1 MRTRTRNLK
10 RLLSLALCLC
20 MVTGLLPVTALA
32 ADAPAITTETLE
44 GATVGELY
52 NATLKAEASDPNG
65 ELTWEAAG
73 LPNGL
78 ALSGSG
84 ETAAL
89 IGTPTEAGNFSVTV
103 TVTETIPAVEP
114 EKPAEEPAAGE
125 PAEGT
130 KPDQGTSP
138 AEGTEPDQ
146 GTDPAEGT
154 DPDQGTGPAEGT
166 DPDQGTGPAEGT
178 DPDQGTGPAEGTEP
192 DQGTGPAEG
201 AEPNR
206 GTEPGTEPGTDSLLT
221 TTDGGA
227 RSTTGTVSATIYLD
241 NGDGQWMDDE
251 KQSTFAVDQAGLI
264 LHLMDFQETVPS
276 GWSVES
282 LSFYPTDG
290 SEPYGPVFWSKGGT
304 NGTSKDK
311 LYVDGRYNGVFQ
323 LLNFTPNGSSGTQD
337 LSAGTYQVQVYV
349 SNGTYGENYQE
360 KVYLSKETFTI
371 TGETVPRPTITTESL
386 PVGYTGEAY
395 NAQMAAKPGTDGNTL
410 TWSATGLPSDLSISE
425 DGLITGMPTQTGN
438 TYVSITVTEKDGSG
452 AAVGRANQ
460 SYWISISEK
469 ANITGASLNF
479 SEKSPADM
487 GADWTLTLTSGS
499 KEDITL
505 PAGTRLIVSSTAE
518 GNKKMPTVYT
528 ARLNNGSSVSATMAD
543 GSWSLDLGGK
553 TLNPGENTITLPNV
567 NVGSAA
573 LSYSIQMFDSSGVAV
588 GGAKTGTTRAPI
600 KFQYSLNLSETTAS
614 VQAEGRL
621 NSPIT
626 LTLTAKD
633 EQGQTL
639 TSLNGTVTVKAVLAG
654 GSESK
659 AIKVSGRSTYQ
670 AVDGDKP
677 LTSATFPVS
686 LVKGTGKLNLNT
698 FLPVGSYVPTAETK
712 DTLTFSVGDG
722 DASAKLTLD
731 WTALEIYT
739 YTIQDAD
746 GNAISDND
754 AIVTFGGDVVHLD
767 GDGSFRSANAGG
779 KLVVRFKDERDT
791 RFLSAYASASAS
803 ADNRTFKVPNTIT
816 KEVDFSFLINGT
828 EHTLTD
834 KQFTGVDLRLCS
846 VNYRLNIVSY
856 DLSSRQVTLRLD
868 GIPSDV
874 ESVDF
879 YANRPASTEVAA
891 AVSDGYSKKARLTL
905 TSSTGNPQLQFEW
918 LDRSVIRAEV
928 DSDPDASSVALVFVF
943 QKGNDDSYDKVACY
957 YIPAGETWNIV
968 LPNPEDPLNPPPCKV
983 VVLRSFAV
991 RGSYDGLKSIRS
1003 FAELEEKVDASLYQV
1018 LEPEITVKPGQSQ
1031 TVRLTIPERTAN
1043 EFLSDHVSLGL
1054 TGPVPAAAD
1063 DSAQVE
1069 VGFSVKFEPL
1079 RQMVVKDPNTTS
1091 GSQYALGLRFK
1102 VTDNLSFAEQPV
1114 YYQGKQVG
1122 TLALV
1127 AGSSDEYEVYVT
1139 GTFDIGREHTLTFA
1153 GSKTGTEDAA
1163 IRSARLGY
1171 HESWA
1176 AFSTSKELGSL
1187 PVSSDEM
1194 SFLAGVDNNNQ
1205 IRLWGNAAPEAT
1217 ITFRAT
1223 TPGAADGNG
1232 TEAPPETLTI
1242 QGASVTA
1249 NKAGQ
1254 YTLTLDPSSIK
1265 RTDGTAIQSGDTLTF
1280 TAECGRAEKSV
1291 TFTYETGEGIVA
1303 GLLMYHTPIDRVGE
1317 DKYVLISEAEGELS
1331 NYFILWPSM
1340 PFRFEAK
1347 LKSGIDPDRVGLL
1360 MVRMSG
1366 VFDHRLVRESDVS
1379 NYDKDFLDVVLTY
1392 DETKDIWSGNTH
1404 ESCQLLGLPSGLL
1417 LNSPTAFSVQYTLL
1431 PENPVQKELEY
1442 AIGGDGQTVYYRE
1455 AGSDS
1460 WIKATDNNGNGV
1472 TIGQPL
1478 TAEETKSL
1486 GTVTGSVTDARVWH
1500 KDNKNLQAK
1509 VNAVTFAGGT
1519 SGIKAMEERT
1529 LMLFDPKNDEGEY
1542 IDSKKVPELLA
1553 AGFTETPVLDDY
1565 GSTVVGHTYTRN
1577 KYIIDALNDT
1587 TLEPVEL
1594 TEAQLVD
1601 LVAGALTSNGD
1612 YDKEKAELMLQI
1624 YEILTSEYGSSI
1636 DRVTD
1641 QYYVPEGEVQHLATQ
1656 TEQGGLSARAVA
1668 FSGPTA
1674 KDGGLDVSRPVDMSS
1689 WNEAADAA
1697 DAQFLADLTYNY
1709 GRYYADHTFEFS
1721 SEGLTIINDVSG
1733 QAEVYTWHDA
1743 AIKFGQEFV
1752 NQSLNYIQTHAIT
1765 YLESQGYQNA
1775 GRYVSVAQSLG
1786 DAAIEWTT
1794 WNDLVLQIE
1803 MLGQDIVTLIHPIKY
1818 FDVDGQG
1825 QSYPVYDFEKYSDQ
1839 YLAMSPKQREA
1850 AMDLYEEY
1858 KRQFPVE
1865 MHVDHAI
1872 MSAAD
1877 MVCDYFGGELGPINN
1892 VMRLCNVPTAQEV
1905 LQIQYEM
1912 YVSRLQF
1919 MADKYLA
1926 VYEQIMKK
1934 PIKVKIDPSGFV
1946 YEGVTDKRLEGVT
1959 AEIWKADDSSGT
1971 NAAIWS
1977 EHDAAEYGEVN
1988 TITTGPNGYYAWNV
2002 PEGWWQVRL
2011 SKDGYTSVRSGWLPV
2026 LPVQTDVNLNMVS
2039 AIPPEV
2045 ASTEAVDGQLIITF
2059 TQAIK
2064 VSEASKI
2071 TLLAGGRDV
2080 AATVTPVHEENGL
2093 SLAFVVEPA
2102 SGGYSAGTGYVVQA
2116 EAGITAYNNETLA
2129 VTYTSETIVV
2139 VQPGTDPV
2147 NPNPGGGGGGGGSS
2161 GYSISVP
2168 SSSSIKGGSITVSPR
2183 SADKGD
2189 TVTITVKPDDGYELN
2204 TLTVTDAKGNE
2215 LEVTDKGSGKY
2226 TFSMPGSSVKVQVS
2240 FREITEPASNPFTD
2254 VYESDY
2260 YYDAVLW
2267 AVANGVTAG
2276 TSATTFSPNAPV
2288 TRAQMVTFL
2297 WRAYGSPKATGSNP
2311 FADVSADAW
2320 YYDAVLWAVANGVT
2334 VGTSATTFSPDAPV
2348 TRSQAVTFQW
2358 RAAGSP
2364 VVAGDSFDDVAADA
2378 YYAGAVA
2385 WAVAGGITNGTGGN
2399 KFSPEV
2405 TVTRAQAV
2413 TFLWREL
2420 A

>member
-1 MRTRTRNLK
+1 M
-10 RLLSLALCLC
+10 
-20 MVTGLLPVTALA
+20 
-32 ADAPAITTETLE
+32 
-44 GATVGELY
+44 
-52 NATLKAEASDPNG
+52 
-65 ELTWEAAG
+65 
-73 LPNGL
+73 
-78 ALSGSG
+78 
-84 ETAAL
+84 
-89 IGTPTEAGNFSVTV
+89 
-103 TVTETIPAVEP
+103 
-114 EKPAEEPAAGE
+114 
-125 PAEGT
+125 
-130 KPDQGTSP
+130 
-138 AEGTEPDQ
+138 
-146 GTDPAEGT
+146 
-154 DPDQGTGPAEGT
+154 
-166 DPDQGTGPAEGT
+166 
-178 DPDQGTGPAEGTEP
+178 
-192 DQGTGPAEG
+192 
-201 AEPNR
+201 
-206 GTEPGTEPGTDSLLT
+206 
-221 TTDGGA
+221 
-227 RSTTGTVSATIYLD
+227 
-241 NGDGQWMDDE
+241 
-251 KQSTFAVDQAGLI
+251 
-264 LHLMDFQETVPS
+264 
-276 GWSVES
+276 
-282 LSFYPTDG
+282 
-290 SEPYGPVFWSKGGT
+290 
-304 NGTSKDK
+304 
-311 LYVDGRYNGVFQ
+311 
-323 LLNFTPNGSSGTQD
+323 
-337 LSAGTYQVQVYV
+337 
-349 SNGTYGENYQE
+349 
-360 KVYLSKETFTI
+360 
-371 TGETVPRPTITTESL
+371 
-386 PVGYTGEAY
+386 
-395 NAQMAAKPGTDGNTL
+395 
-410 TWSATGLPSDLSISE
+410 
-425 DGLITGMPTQTGN
+425 
-438 TYVSITVTEKDGSG
+438 
-452 AAVGRANQ
+452 
-460 SYWISISEK
+460 
-469 ANITGASLNF
+469 
-479 SEKSPADM
+479 
-487 GADWTLTLTSGS
+487 
-499 KEDITL
+499 
-505 PAGTRLIVSSTAE
+505 
-518 GNKKMPTVYT
+518 
-528 ARLNNGSSVSATMAD
+528 
-543 GSWSLDLGGK
+543 
-553 TLNPGENTITLPNV
+553 
-567 NVGSAA
+567 
-573 LSYSIQMFDSSGVAV
+573 
-588 GGAKTGTTRAPI
+588 
-600 KFQYSLNLSETTAS
+600 
-614 VQAEGRL
+614 
-621 NSPIT
+621 
-626 LTLTAKD
+626 
-633 EQGQTL
+633 
-639 TSLNGTVTVKAVLAG
+639 
-654 GSESK
+654 
-659 AIKVSGRSTYQ
+659 
-670 AVDGDKP
+670 
-677 LTSATFPVS
+677 
-686 LVKGTGKLNLNT
+686 
-698 FLPVGSYVPTAETK
+698 GSYVPTEN

-722 DASAKLTLD
+722 DASAELTLD
-731 WTALEIYT
+731 WTDLETYA

-746 GNAISDND
+746 GNAISDKD

-767 GDGSFRSANAGG
+767 DNGSFRSASASG
-779 KLVVRFKDERDT
+779 KLVVRFKDEADT
-791 RFLSAYASASAS
+791 RFLSANVSASGG
-803 ADNRTFKVPNTIT
+803 TQTIT
-816 KEVDFSFLINGT
+816 VPDTIEREVALSFRINGD

-834 KQFTGVDLRLCS
+834 EQFTEVDLRLCS
-846 VNYRLNIVSY
+846 VNYRLNSANY
-856 DLSSRQVTLRLD
+856 DPGSGKVRLKLD

-874 ESVDF
+874 ESVYF
-879 YANRPASTEVAA
+879 YANRPASTEVDAA
-891 AVSDGYSKKARLTL
+891 ASGGYSKTAQLDLT
-905 TSSTGNPQLQFEW
+905 STGNPQLQFEW
-918 LDRSVIRAEV
+918 LDKSVIQVEV
-928 DSDPDASSVALVFVF
+928 APDFDASSVALVFVF
-943 QKGNDDSYDKVACY
+943 QKGDNADYDQVACR
-957 YIPAGETWNIV
+957 YIPAGETQNIV
-968 LPNPEDPLNPPPCKV
+968 LPNPVDVKNPAPCKV
-983 VVLRSFAV
+983 VVLRSFTV
-991 RGSYDGLKSIRS
+991 RGSYDGLRSIQS
-1003 FAELEEKVDASLYQV
+1003 FAELQAEVDESLYQV
-1018 LEPEITVKPGQSQ
+1018 LDQEITVAPGQIE
-1031 TVRLTIPERTAN
+1031 TVQLTIPARTAN
-1043 EFLSDHVSLGL
+1043 EFLSDNVSLGL
-1054 TGPVPAAAD
+1054 TGPVPEAAN
-1063 DSAQVE
+1063 DSAQVK

-1102 VTDNLSFAEQPV
+1102 VTGNLSFADQPV

-1153 GSKTGTEDAA
+1153 GIKTGAEDAA

-1187 PVSSDEM
+1187 AVSSDEM
-1194 SFLAGVDNNNQ
+1194 SFLAGVDNSNQ
-1205 IRLWGNAAPEAT
+1205 IRLWGNTAPEAT

-1223 TPGAADGNG
+1223 TPGAADGDG
-1232 TEAPPETLTI
+1232 TEAPAETLKINSQDTVT
-1242 QGASVTA
+1242 ATA

-1254 YTLTLDPSSIK
+1254 YTLTLDPSKI
-1265 RTDGTAIQSGDTLTF
+1265 TLDGAAIQTGDTLTF
-1280 TAECGRAEKSV
+1280 TAQCGKAEKSV
-1291 TFTYETGEGIVA
+1291 TFTYEMGEDIVA
-1303 GLLMYHTPIDRVGE
+1303 KLVMYHTPIDRVGE
-1317 DKYVLISEAEGELS
+1317 DKYVLISETEGEQS
-1331 NYFILWPSM
+1331 NFFILWPSM

-1347 LKSGIDPDRVGLL
+1347 LKSGIDPDRVELL

-1392 DETKDIWSGNTH
+1392 NETKDIWSGNTH

-1431 PENPVQKELEY
+1431 PENPVKKELEY

-1455 AGSDS
+1455 AGSDAA
-1460 WIKATDNNGNGV
+1460 WTRATDKDDSSKNV
-1472 TIGQPL
+1472 TLGQPL
-1478 TAEETKSL
+1478 TEEETKSL

-1529 LMLFDPKNDEGEY
+1529 LMLFDPKDENGKY
-1542 IDSKKVPELLA
+1542 IDKDKVPELLK
-1553 AGFTETPVLDDY
+1553 AGFTETPVLINN
-1565 GSTVVGHTYTRN
+1565 GETVVGHTYTRN

-1636 DRVTD
+1636 DRITD

-1656 TEQGGLSARAVA
+1656 TEQSGLIARAVD

-1674 KDGGLDVSRPVDMSS
+1674 KDGSFDVSRPVDMSA

-1752 NQSLNYIQTHAIT
+1752 NQSLNYVQTHAIT

-1786 DAAIEWTT
+1786 EAAIEWNT

-1825 QSYPVYDFEKYSDQ
+1825 QSYPVYDFENYSDE

-1850 AMDLYEEY
+1850 AMNLYEEY
-1858 KRQFPVE
+1858 KLQFPVE

-1959 AEIWKADDSSGT
+1959 AEIWKADDSSGK
-1971 NAAIWS
+1971 NAVIWS
-1977 EHDAAEYGEVN
+1977 ESDAAEYGEVN

-2011 SKDGYTSVRSGWLPV
+2011 SKDGYTSVQSDWLPV

-2039 AIPPEV
+2039 NTPPTV
-2045 ASTEAVDGQLIITF
+2045 ASTEVVDGQLVITF
-2059 TQAIK
+2059 TQAIQ

-2116 EAGITAYNNETLA
+2116 AAGITAYNDQTLA
-2129 VTYTSETIVV
+2129 AAYTSQSIVV
-2139 VQPGTDPV
+2139 VQPGGNDPGT
-2147 NPNPGGGGGGGGSS
+2147 NPGSGGGGTVTYAVSVPEATTGGS
-2161 GYSISVP
+2161 V
-2168 SSSSIKGGSITVSPR
+2168 TVSPKN
-2183 SADKGD
+2183 AAKNA
-2189 TVTITVKPDDGYELN
+2189 TVTITVKPDEGYELDK
-2204 TLTVTDAKGNE
+2204 LTVTDSKGK
-2215 LEVTDKGSGKY
+2215 EVALTDKGNGKY
-2226 TFSMPGSSVKVQVS
+2226 TFTMPGSNVKIEVS
-2240 FREITEPASNPFTD
+2240 FKEIAEQVTNPFAD

-2378 YYAGAVA
+2378 YYAGAVT
-2385 WAVAGGITNGTGGN
+2385 WAVANGITNGTGGN

>member
-1 MRTRTRNLK
+1 MKSNQPK
-10 RLLSLALCLC
+10 RLLSLLLCLC
-20 MVTGLLPVTALA
+20 MVAGLLPVTAGAAGGTWADPHTATIDHIVNNTTGENAATSVPADNDIKLA
-32 ADAPAITTETLE
+32 VSGITNPATAEISSVFFVNTVGGAHDNYNAPTDVFTLE
-44 GATVGELY
+44 NDDAV
-52 NATLKAEASDPNG
+52 NIRFA
-65 ELTWEAAG
+65 
-73 LPNGL
+73 NGL
-78 ALSGSG
+78 
-84 ETAAL
+84 
-89 IGTPTEAGNFSVTV
+89 
-103 TVTETIPAVEP
+103 
-114 EKPAEEPAAGE
+114 K
-125 PAEGT
+125 
-130 KPDQGTSP
+130 
-138 AEGTEPDQ
+138 
-146 GTDPAEGT
+146 
-154 DPDQGTGPAEGT
+154 TGY
-166 DPDQGTGPAEGT
+166 
-178 DPDQGTGPAEGTEP
+178 
-192 DQGTGPAEG
+192 
-201 AEPNR
+201 
-206 GTEPGTEPGTDSLLT
+206 DS
-221 TTDGGA
+221 
-227 RSTTGTVSATIYLD
+227 S
-241 NGDGQWMDDE
+241 
-251 KQSTFAVDQAGLI
+251 
-264 LHLMDFQETVPS
+264 DFLP
-276 GWSVES
+276 
-282 LSFYPTDG
+282 
-290 SEPYGPVFWSKGGT
+290 
-304 NGTSKDK
+304 
-311 LYVDGRYNGVFQ
+311 
-323 LLNFTPNGSSGTQD
+323 
-337 LSAGTYQVQVYV
+337 AGTYYV
-349 SNGTYGENYQE
+349 LICDDQ
-360 KVYLSKETFTI
+360 I
-371 TGETVPRPTITTESL
+371 TGSETWYNAGQITVTAATGAPASNPTIITGSL
-386 PVGYTGEAY
+386 PVGYTGEEY
-395 NAQMAAKPGTDGNTL
+395 HFQMKADPGTDSNTL
-410 TWSATGLPSDLSISE
+410 TWSATGLPSGLSISK

-438 TYVSITVTEKDGSG
+438 AYVSITVTEKDDSG
-452 AAVGRANQ
+452 AAVGWANQ

-479 SEKSPADM
+479 PENFPADM
-487 GADWTLTLTSGS
+487 GAVWTLTLTSGS
-499 KEDITL
+499 KGNITL
-505 PAGTRLIVSSTAE
+505 PAGTRLIVKNTAAD
-518 GNKKMPTVYT
+518 GQMPTVYT
-528 ARLNNGSSVSATMAD
+528 ARLNDSSSVSATMAD

-553 TLNPGENTITLPNV
+553 TLKPGENTITLPNV

-573 LSYSIQMFDSSGVAV
+573 LGYSIRMVDSSGEAV
-588 GGAKTGTTRAPI
+588 SNAFTGTTRTPTQV
-600 KFQYSLNLSETTAS
+600 QYALNLSETTAS

-621 NSPIT
+621 NRPIT
-626 LTLTAKD
+626 LTLTAKN
-633 EQGQTL
+633 ENGETL
-639 TSLNGTVTVKAVLAG
+639 DTVNGTVTVEAALTG
-654 GSESK
+654 GSENK
-659 AIKVSGRSTYQ
+659 AVKVNGRSTYQ
-670 AVDGDKP
+670 TVDGDKP
-677 LTSATFPVS
+677 FTSATFPVS
-686 LVKGTGKLNLNT
+686 LGRGTGKLNLNT

-712 DTLTFSVGDG
+712 DTLTFSVDG
-722 DASAKLTLD
+722 ASAVLTLD
-731 WTALEIYT
+731 WTDLKIYT
-739 YTIQDAD
+739 YTVQDAD
-746 GNAISDND
+746 GNAISDDD

-767 GDGSFRSANAGG
+767 DNGSFRSASASG
-779 KLVVRFKDERDT
+779 KLVVRFEDETDT
-791 RFLSAYASASAS
+791 RFLSANVSASGG
-803 ADNRTFKVPNTIT
+803 NQTFTVPDTIT
-816 KEVDFSFLINGT
+816 KQVDLSFRINGDERKLTRDEFT
-828 EHTLTD
+828 EA
-834 KQFTGVDLRLCS
+834 DLRLCNS
-846 VNYRLNIVSY
+846 VNYRLNIENY
-856 DLSSRQVTLRLD
+856 DSSTGKVRLKLD
-868 GIPSDV
+868 GIPSGV
-874 ESVDF
+874 QSVDF
-879 YANRPASTEVAA
+879 YANRPASTEVEAA
-891 AVSDGYSKKARLTL
+891 ASGGYSKTARLTL
-905 TSSTGNPQLQFEW
+905 TGTDNPQLQFEW
-918 LDRSVIRAEV
+918 LDKSVIQVEV
-928 DSDPDASSVALVFVF
+928 APDSDASSVAVVFVF
-943 QKGNDDSYDKVACY
+943 QRNGNSYDQVACR
-957 YIPAGETWNIV
+957 YIPAGETQNIL
-968 LPNPEDPLNPPPCKV
+968 LPNPDDINDPAPCKV
-983 VVLRSFAV
+983 VVLRSFTV
-991 RGSYDGLKSIRS
+991 LGSYDGLRSIQS
-1003 FAELEEKVDASLYQV
+1003 FAELEEKVDASLYHELDQ
-1018 LEPEITVKPGQSQ
+1018 EITVSPGQIE
-1031 TVRLTIPERTAN
+1031 TVPLTIPARTAN
-1043 EFLSDHVSLGL
+1043 EYLSDNVSLGL

-1063 DSAQVE
+1063 DNDQVK

-1079 RQMVVKDPNTTS
+1079 RQMVVQDPEIS
-1091 GSQYALGLRFK
+1091 GRQYALGLRLK
-1102 VTDNLSFAEQPV
+1102 VTDNLSFAGQPV

-1122 TLALV
+1122 TLVLV
-1127 AGSSDEYEVYVT
+1127 ADGSDEYEVYMT

-1153 GSKTGTEDAA
+1153 GTKTGTEDAA
-1163 IRSARLGY
+1163 IRLARLSY

-1194 SFLAGVDNNNQ
+1194 SFLAGVNNSNQ
-1205 IRLWGNAAPEAT
+1205 IQLWGSAAPEAT

-1223 TPGAADGNG
+1223 TPGAADVNG
-1232 TEAPPETLTI
+1232 TEAQPAALKIDGNDTVT
-1242 QGASVTA
+1242 ATA

-1254 YTLTLDPSSIK
+1254 YTLTLDPSKI
-1265 RTDGTAIQSGDTLTF
+1265 TLDGAAIQTGDALTF
-1280 TAECGRAEKSV
+1280 TAQCGNAKKSV

-1303 GLLMYHTPIDRVGE
+1303 DLVMYHTPIDRVSE
-1317 DKYVLISEAEGELS
+1317 DKYVLISEDEGELS
-1331 NYFILWPSM
+1331 NYFILWTSR

-1347 LKSGIDPDRVGLL
+1347 LKKDIDPEQVGLL
-1360 MVRMSG
+1360 MVRMGG
-1366 VFDHRLVRESDVS
+1366 VGGNDTDS
-1379 NYDKDFLDVVLTY
+1379 LDVVLTY
-1392 DETKDIWSGNTH
+1392 DETKDIWCGDS
-1404 ESCQLLGLPSGLL
+1404 QK
-1417 LNSPTAFSVQYTLL
+1417 NSTGGILRKVPTAFSVQYTLL

-1455 AGSDS
+1455 KGSDAA
-1460 WIKATDNNGNGV
+1460 WTRATDKSGNGV

-1478 TAEETKSL
+1478 TPEETKSL

-1500 KDNKNLQAK
+1500 EENPDLQAK

-1529 LMLFDPKNDEGEY
+1529 LMLFDPKDKDGKY
-1542 IDSKKVPELLA
+1542 IDKDKVPELLK
-1553 AGFTETPVLDDY
+1553 AGFTETPVLINN
-1565 GSTVVGHTYTRN
+1565 GETVVGHTYTRN

-1636 DRVTD
+1636 DRITD

-1656 TEQGGLSARAVA
+1656 TEQGGISARAVD

-1674 KDGGLDVSRPVDMSS
+1674 KDGSFDVSRPVDMSA

-1825 QSYPVYDFEKYSDQ
+1825 QSYPVYDFENYSDE

-1858 KRQFPVE
+1858 KQQFPVE

-1959 AEIWKADDSSGT
+1959 AEIWKADDSSGK

-1977 EHDAAEYGEVN
+1977 GSDAAEYGEVN

-2011 SKDGYTSVRSGWLPV
+2011 SKDGYTSVESDWLPV

-2039 AIPPEV
+2039 TIPPTV
-2045 ASTEAVDGQLIITF
+2045 DSTKAVDGQLIITF

-2116 EAGITAYNNETLA
+2116 AADITAYNDQTLA
-2129 VTYTSETIVV
+2129 EAYTSQSIVV
-2139 VQPGTDPV
+2139 VQPGTDPGT
-2147 NPNPGGGGGGGGSS
+2147 NPGSGGGGGGGSTVTYAVNIPE
-2161 GYSISVP
+2161 GIT
-2168 SSSSIKGGSITVSPR
+2168 GGTLTVSPEK
-2183 SADKGD
+2183 AAKGD
-2189 TVTITVKPDDGYELN
+2189 TVTITVKPDDGYELDK
-2204 TLTVTDAKGNE
+2204 LTVTDAKGNE
-2215 LEVTDKGSGKY
+2215 VTLTDKGGGTY
-2226 TFSMPGSSVKVQVS
+2226 TFPMPGSKVEIQVS
-2240 FREITEPASNPFTD
+2240 FQERAGQGDNPFTD
-2254 VYESDY
+2254 VSESAY

-2267 AVANGVTAG
+2267 AVENGVTNG
-2276 TSATTFSPNAPV
+2276 TTATTFSPNAPV

-2297 WRAYGSPKATGSNP
+2297 WRAYGAPEATGQNP
-2311 FADVSADAW
+2311 FTDVDGDTW

-2334 VGTSATTFSPDAPV
+2334 NGTTATTFAPEAPV
-2348 TRSQAVTFQW
+2348 TRAQAVTFQW

-2364 VVAGDSFDDVAADA
+2364 EATGESFDDVAADA
-2378 YYAGAVA
+2378 YYTGAVT
-2385 WAVAGGITNGTGGN
+2385 WAVEEGITNGT
-2399 KFSPEV
+2399 SPTTFRPEAP
-2405 TVTRAQAV
+2405 VTRAQAV
-2413 TFLWREL
+2413 TFLYREL